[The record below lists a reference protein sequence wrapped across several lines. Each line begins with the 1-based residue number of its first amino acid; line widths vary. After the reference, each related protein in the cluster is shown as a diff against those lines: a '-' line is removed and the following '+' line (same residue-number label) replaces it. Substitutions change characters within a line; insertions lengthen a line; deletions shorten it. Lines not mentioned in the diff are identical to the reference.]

1 MSPRNKFDFNVD
13 DVLKVLDRIKE
24 NGIVLNREQTL
35 EDFVDEDDI
44 VFYEIVMS
52 AKNTMDAYLITGNI
66 KHYPVRNYIVTPREM
81 IEIIEEK
88 SDKKY
93 SQF

>member
-66 KHYPVRNYIVTPREM
+66 KHYPVRKYIVTPREM